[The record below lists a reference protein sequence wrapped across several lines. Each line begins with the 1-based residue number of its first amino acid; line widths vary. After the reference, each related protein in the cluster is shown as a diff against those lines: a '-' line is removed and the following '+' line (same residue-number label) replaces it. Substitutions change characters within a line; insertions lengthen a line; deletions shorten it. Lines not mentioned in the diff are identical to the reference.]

1 MIAQARAEL
10 FKIRSTRTTLG
21 LLLGL
26 IGLAVLVALLT
37 GLLTTSGHL
46 TGKEDQR
53 ELFGSASL
61 AGSFAALAGIMLV
74 TSEYRFGTIRPTL
87 LYTPRRVRVLAAKL
101 IAGMLAGLVFGVIG
115 EGLVFATGYAV
126 LDGRGIGVVLDG
138 GEITLLVLG
147 TLAGVALWGAIGVG
161 LGAAVRNQVGAVI
174 ALFAWGFVVENVL
187 FALVP
192 WVGRFGPVHA
202 LNGLIGLT
210 TAHLL
215 TPAAGGGIVI
225 AWTAV
230 LAVVGVVLTV
240 RRDIS

>member
-10 FKIRSTRTTLG
+10 LKIRSTRTTLG

-26 IGLAVLVALLT
+26 IGLAVMVALLT

-87 LYTPRRVRVLAAKL
+87 LYTPQRVRVLAAKL

-115 EGLVFATGYAV
+115 EGLVLGIGYAV
-126 LDGRGIGVVLDG
+126 LDGRGIGWCS
-138 GEITLLVLG
+138 T
-147 TLAGVALWGAIGVG
+147 
-161 LGAAVRNQVGAVI
+161 AARSPCSC
-174 ALFAWGFVVENVL
+174 W
-187 FALVP
+187 
-192 WVGRFGPVHA
+192 
-202 LNGLIGLT
+202 
-210 TAHLL
+210 AHL
-215 TPAAGGGIVI
+215 PASLSGERLGSDSPRPSE
-225 AWTAV
+225 TRS
-230 LAVVGVVLTV
+230 V
-240 RRDIS
+240 R